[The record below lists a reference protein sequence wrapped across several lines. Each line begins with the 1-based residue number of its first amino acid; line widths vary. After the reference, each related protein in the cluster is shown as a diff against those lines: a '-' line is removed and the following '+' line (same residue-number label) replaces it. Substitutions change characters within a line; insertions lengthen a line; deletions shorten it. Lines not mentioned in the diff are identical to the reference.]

1 MENSSMKKR
10 VVFSVD
16 DMAGARAAMDRARA
30 DGVAD
35 DDMSLVAPSDKSEM
49 VPDDR
54 KLVEG
59 DFYPAAAKGA
69 AGGAAIGLVAG
80 LVAVA
85 FPPLGITVA
94 GALAMA
100 VGGSV
105 LGAWSTA
112 LSGSAVDDPVRRQF
126 EGEVEAGHILVVI
139 DADEARVPELRR
151 VVAASGARP
160 LPFEKPTAMT

>member
-1 MENSSMKKR
+1 MKKR
-10 VVFSVD
+10 MVFSVK
-16 DMAGARAAMDRARA
+16 DMAGARAAMDRARGV
-30 DGVAD
+30 GVAD
-35 DDMSLVAPSDKSEM
+35 GDISLIARSDKSDM
-49 VPDDR
+49 VPDER
-54 KLVEG
+54 KVVEG

-112 LSGSAVDDPVRRQF
+112 LSGSAVHDPVHRKF
-126 EGEVEAGHILVVI
+126 ESEVEEGRILVIVDTREESI
-139 DADEARVPELRR
+139 PVVRDAI
-151 VVAASGARP
+151 AASGAKP
-160 LPFEKPTAMT
+160 LPFERPTMIT

>member
-1 MENSSMKKR
+1 MKKR

-16 DMAGARAAMDRARA
+16 DMATARAAMDHVRAAGIA
-30 DGVAD
+30 DSAI
-35 DDMSLVAPSDKSEM
+35 SLIARSDKSDM
-49 VPDDR
+49 IPDER
-54 KLVEG
+54 KVVEG

-80 LVAVA
+80 LVAIA
-85 FPPLGITVA
+85 IPPLGVTIA

-126 EGEVEAGHILVVI
+126 EGEVEAGRILVVV
-139 DADEARVPELRR
+139 DADEEQVPAAMRAM
-151 VVAASGARP
+151 VASGAKP
-160 LPFEKPTAMT
+160 LPFERPTVVT

>member
-1 MENSSMKKR
+1 MKKR
-10 VVFSVD
+10 VVFSAM
-16 DMAGARAAMDRARA
+16 DMAGARAAMERARDA
-30 DGVAD
+30 GAAD
-35 DDMSLVAPSDKSEM
+35 DDISLIVRSDKSDM

-54 KLVEG
+54 KVVEG

-85 FPPLGITVA
+85 IPPLGITIA

-112 LSGSAVDDPVRRQF
+112 LAGAAVEDPVRRQF
-126 EGEVEAGHILVVI
+126 EDEVEAGRILVVI
-139 DADEARVPELRR
+139 DAEEESIPAVKTA
-151 VVAASGARP
+151 VAASGARP
-160 LPFEKPTAMT
+160 LPFERPTVIT

>member
-1 MENSSMKKR
+1 MKKR
-10 VVFSVD
+10 MVFSVK
-16 DMAGARAAMDRARA
+16 DMAGARAAMDGARGA
-30 DGVAD
+30 GVAD
-35 DDMSLVAPSDKSEM
+35 GDISLIARSDKSDM
-49 VPDDR
+49 VPDER
-54 KLVEG
+54 KVVEG

-112 LSGSAVDDPVRRQF
+112 LSGSAVHDPVHRKF
-126 EGEVEAGHILVVI
+126 EGEVEAGRILVVVDTREESI
-139 DADEARVPELRR
+139 PAVRDAIT
-151 VVAASGARP
+151 ASGAKP
-160 LPFEKPTAMT
+160 LPFERPTMIT

>member
-1 MENSSMKKR
+1 MKKR
-10 VVFSVD
+10 MVFSVN

-30 DGVAD
+30 VGIVDED
-35 DDMSLVAPSDKSEM
+35 ISLIARSDKSDM
-49 VPDDR
+49 LPDER
-54 KLVEG
+54 KVVEG

-85 FPPLGITVA
+85 IPPLGITVA

-112 LSGSAVDDPVRRQF
+112 LSGSAVEDPVRRQF
-126 EGEVEAGHILVVI
+126 EDEVEAGRILVVI
-139 DADEARVPELRR
+139 DVDEAHMPAAREA
-151 VVAASGARP
+151 VVASGAKP
-160 LPFEKPTAMT
+160 LPFERPTAIS

>member
-1 MENSSMKKR
+1 MKKR

-16 DMAGARAAMDRARA
+16 DMAAARAAMDHVRAAGIA
-30 DGVAD
+30 DSAI
-35 DDMSLVAPSDKSEM
+35 SLIARSDKSDM
-49 VPDDR
+49 IPDDR
-54 KLVEG
+54 KVVEG

-85 FPPLGITVA
+85 IPPLGVTIA

-126 EGEVEAGHILVVI
+126 EDEVEAGRILVVV
-139 DADEARVPELRR
+139 DADEEQVPAAKRAM
-151 VVAASGARP
+151 VASGAKP
-160 LPFEKPTAMT
+160 LPFERPTVVT

>member
-1 MENSSMKKR
+1 MKKR

-16 DMAGARAAMDRARA
+16 DMAAARAAMDHVRAAGIA
-30 DGVAD
+30 DSAI
-35 DDMSLVAPSDKSEM
+35 SLIARSDKSDM
-49 VPDDR
+49 IPDER
-54 KLVEG
+54 KVVEG

-85 FPPLGITVA
+85 IPPLGVTIA

-126 EGEVEAGHILVVI
+126 EDEVEAGRILVVV
-139 DADEARVPELRR
+139 DADEEQVPAATRAM
-151 VVAASGARP
+151 VASGAKP
-160 LPFEKPTAMT
+160 LPFERPTAMT

>member
-1 MENSSMKKR
+1 MKKR
-10 VVFSVD
+10 MVFSVN
-16 DMAGARAAMDRARA
+16 DMAGARAAMDRARSIGIA
-30 DGVAD
+30 DED
-35 DDMSLVAPSDKSEM
+35 ISLIARSDKSDM
-49 VPDDR
+49 LPDER
-54 KLVEG
+54 KVVEG

-85 FPPLGITVA
+85 VPPLGITVA

-112 LSGSAVDDPVRRQF
+112 LSGSAVEDPVRRQF
-126 EGEVEAGHILVVI
+126 EDEVEAGRILVVI
-139 DADEARVPELRR
+139 DVDDERLPAAREA
-151 VVAASGARP
+151 VAASGATP
-160 LPFEKPTAMT
+160 LPFERPTAIT

>member
-1 MENSSMKKR
+1 MKKR

-16 DMAGARAAMDRARA
+16 DMAGARVAMDQLRKVGIA
-30 DGVAD
+30 DQSI
-35 DDMSLVAPSDKSEM
+35 SLVARSDKSDM
-49 VPDDR
+49 IPDDR
-54 KLVEG
+54 KIVEG

-69 AGGAAIGLVAG
+69 AGGAALGLVAG
-80 LVAVA
+80 LAAVA
-85 FPPLGITVA
+85 IPPLGITFA

-126 EGEVEAGHILVVI
+126 EDEVEAGRILVVV
-139 DADEARVPELRR
+139 DAEEEQ
-151 VVAASGARP
+151 VALTYRTMVASGAKP
-160 LPFEKPTAMT
+160 LPFEKPTAIT